1 MEVGW
6 RTEIL
11 QMFSDFPGQTERELQ
26 RCQLMAHLPCR
37 LAFLL
42 TLPAAVPTVGGTFS
56 CVLRGEGSVPE
67 GSGQEGPS
75 TKRTWERGGFHCF
88 F

>member
-26 RCQLMAHLPCR
+26 RCQLMAHLLCCWHFSSHFP
-37 LAFLL
+37 LL
-42 TLPAAVPTVGGTFS
+42 SPQLGARSPV
-56 CVLRGEGSVPE
+56 C
-67 GSGQEGPS
+67 
-75 TKRTWERGGFHCF
+75 
-88 F
+88 